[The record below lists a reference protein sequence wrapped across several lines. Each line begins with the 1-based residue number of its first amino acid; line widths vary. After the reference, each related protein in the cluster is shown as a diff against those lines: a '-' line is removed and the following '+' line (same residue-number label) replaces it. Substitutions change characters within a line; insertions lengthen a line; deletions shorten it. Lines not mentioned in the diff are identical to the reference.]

1 MLAEGGEH
9 FHVDVDDAG
18 LPEVILPRRAAPTEP
33 VSANSVMEMSAAGSP
48 ELVHRRTGGLV
59 ALPTTR
65 PALVSIDVPGI
76 AQTQG
81 SLKPLVR
88 GGKVV
93 VIHDNR
99 RLRPWRDALIW
110 HAREAMADRPPM
122 RGPVGI
128 EVEIRLPRPKSHFGR
143 RGLRPSAPGWPA
155 VRPDSDKLL
164 RAILDGLG
172 EAWVWQD
179 DGQVVRGRFAKR
191 YCRKGESPGVHI
203 ELWALEERADE
214 LPIAVG

>member
-1 MLAEGGEH
+1 MGRLAKSGPGAQFDGLGDPVNDRARDGESTLCWRRVASTSMLI
-9 FHVDVDDAG
+9 VNDAG

-48 ELVHRRTGGLV
+48 ELVHRRTGGSV
-59 ALPTTR
+59 AVPIART
-65 PALVSIDVPGI
+65 ALVSIDVPGI
-76 AQTQG
+76 AQSQG

-93 VIHDNR
+93 LIHDNR
-99 RLRPWRDALIW
+99 RLRPWRDVLIW

-143 RGLRPSAPGWPA
+143 RGLRQWSW
-155 VRPDSDKLL
+155 RWS
-164 RAILDGLG
+164 
-172 EAWVWQD
+172 
-179 DGQVVRGRFAKR
+179 
-191 YCRKGESPGVHI
+191 
-203 ELWALEERADE
+203 LE
-214 LPIAVG
+214 PPT